1 VKLSWRKQ
9 AEQMITRARIA
20 TARPRPTPIAEPLP
34 CRRREAC
41 HNPIPRGGGE
51 KRVGEKKYPNPSLEA
66 LEHGGVLEH
75 VGYDHEPDPA
85 SSDEDVLQLGDLA
98 VLGGEGDVVEL
109 AVPVVLA
116 LDHGAAVH
124 LAGLELHGHHVP
136 RRLVQQLHWDTKAAA
151 HLPPRVG

>member
-1 VKLSWRKQ
+1 MKLSWRKQ

-98 VLGGEGDVVEL
+98 VLYIYICAQKES
-109 AVPVVLA
+109 
-116 LDHGAAVH
+116 
-124 LAGLELHGHHVP
+124 
-136 RRLVQQLHWDTKAAA
+136 RI
-151 HLPPRVG
+151 